1 MIEVIAILI
10 LLAIAAAI
18 IVVETTNLLFS
29 VISVGAVGFLLA
41 IIFLLLGAPDVAIVQ
56 IGVEVISL
64 VILVRATM
72 GRDVEPAV
80 GRRDFVGMVVAVTL
94 VVAIGLFGMQIFAD
108 FPEFG
113 SSVME
118 RVAQAP
124 SNTYLREGLASTG
137 TPNTVT
143 AVLLDYRAYDTLGEV
158 TVLFCAVM
166 GVLAILRRKARVP
179 LAGDDATEDRK

>member
-29 VISVGAVGFLLA
+29 VISIGAVGFLLA

-56 IGVEVISL
+56 IGVEIISL
-64 VILVRATM
+64 VILVRATI
-72 GRDVEPAV
+72 GRDVEPAL
-80 GRRDFVGMVVAVTL
+80 GHRGLIGMIMAVTL
-94 VVAIGLFGMQIFAD
+94 VVTIGLFGLQIFAD
-108 FPEFG
+108 FPAFG

-124 SNTYLREGLASTG
+124 SNTYLREGLAGTG
-137 TPNTVT
+137 TPNAVT

-166 GVLAILRRKARVP
+166 GVLAVLRRKTKAHP
-179 LAGDDATEDRK
+179 AGDEAEAERK

>member
-29 VISVGAVGFLLA
+29 VISIGAVGFLLA

-56 IGVEVISL
+56 IGVEIISL
-64 VILVRATM
+64 VILVRATI
-72 GRDVEPAV
+72 GRDVEPAL
-80 GRRDFVGMVVAVTL
+80 GHRGLIGMIMAVTL
-94 VVAIGLFGMQIFAD
+94 VVAIGLFGLQIFGD
-108 FPEFG
+108 FPAFG

-137 TPNTVT
+137 SPNTVT

-166 GVLAILRRKARVP
+166 GVLAILRRKARVRP
-179 LAGDDATEDRK
+179 VGDEAGEERK